1 MKPIFKRLLVV
12 VILLLTLLLAAEIG
26 LTLAAQKGLAVYLR
40 DRFSLDKEPS
50 VSISSFPIT
59 VNALR
64 GRVNST
70 RVRIA
75 STVPATSLA
84 GLPTTL
90 PYELTFDVTDARFSL
105 SDLLSGHLKLK
116 SVSRLDASLAL
127 TQDSLNSFLAGSSV
141 KVSLQGDVLSV
152 TPDAS
157 PSLGIECKVYVYDSS
172 TLALEPRSGSTGFPT
187 NLVASG
193 TSLLVKLPV
202 QALPMRPS
210 LLSAAVSGG
219 VLSLKARLDQTL
231 LVQPGT

>member
-1 MKPIFKRLLVV
+1 MRPIFKRLLVV

-84 GLPTTL
+84 GLPTAL

-127 TQDSLNSFLAGSSV
+127 TQESLSSFLAGSGV

-152 TPDAS
+152 TPDGS
-157 PSLGIECKVYVYDSS
+157 PGLGIECKVYVYDSS
-172 TLALEPRSGSTGFPT
+172 TLALEPRSGSAAFPA

-210 LLSAAVSGG
+210 LLSATVSGG
-219 VLSLKARLDQTL
+219 VLTLKARLDQTL

>member
-1 MKPIFKRLLVV
+1 MRPIFKRLLVV
-12 VILLLTLLLAAEIG
+12 VILLLALLLATEIG

-40 DRFSLDKEPS
+40 DRFALDKEPS

-59 VNALR
+59 VSALR

-75 STVPATSLA
+75 SSVAATNLA
-84 GLPTTL
+84 DLPTAF
-90 PYELTFDVTDARFSL
+90 PYELTFDVTDAHFSL
-105 SDLLSGHLKLK
+105 SDLLSGHLKLT
-116 SVSRLDASLAL
+116 SVSRLEASLAL
-127 TQDSLNSFLAGSSV
+127 TQDALNAFLAGTGFSI
-141 KVSLQGDVLSV
+141 SLQGDVLAV
-152 TPDAS
+152 VPDAS
-157 PSLGIECKVYVYDSS
+157 PNLRIECKVYVYDSS
-172 TLALEPRSGSTGFPT
+172 TLALEPRSGSAAFPA
-187 NLVASG
+187 NLVPSG

-219 VLSLKARLDQTL
+219 ILTLKARLDQTL